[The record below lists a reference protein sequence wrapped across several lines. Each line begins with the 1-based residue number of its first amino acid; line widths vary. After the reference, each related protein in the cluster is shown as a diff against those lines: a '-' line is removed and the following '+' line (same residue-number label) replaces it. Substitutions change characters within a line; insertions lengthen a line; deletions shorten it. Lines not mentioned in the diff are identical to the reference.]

1 MLKLCMKYQ
10 APVIVDSDAH
20 TDSLVGCH
28 QYVQKILEEMKFP
41 EELIVNRSVEEFK
54 KYVNKDK
61 IL

>member
-1 MLKLCMKYQ
+1 MLKLCMEYQ

-20 TDSLVGCH
+20 MDSLVGSH
-28 QYVQKILEEMKFP
+28 QYVQKILEELQFP
-41 EELIVNRSVEEFK
+41 EELVVNRSVEVFK